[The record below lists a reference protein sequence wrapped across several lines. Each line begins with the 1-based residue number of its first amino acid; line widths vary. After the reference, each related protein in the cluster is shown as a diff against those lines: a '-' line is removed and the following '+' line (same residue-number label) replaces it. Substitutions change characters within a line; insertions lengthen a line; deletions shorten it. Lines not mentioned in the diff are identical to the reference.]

1 MSLWLHT
8 ILAFMLAALA
18 KEIRVVAA
26 VEFDIDE
33 TMNNHVTEV
42 DVNSAS
48 GDTVDVTTDT
58 TGGRLTNSSGRQ
70 HRSKKDKDGIW
81 TVLAVIGFLIILC
94 GGGIGWCL
102 YLECQPAIRCTR
114 YLLVSALAL
123 LTVANFGA
131 CTGEYFHWWILPAV
145 VMVNILGPLDALLR
159 FPVVHGFSTLFPWKQ
174 ISLLVLKAAIYIC
187 GDCTSS
193 ANKIVLLAAL
203 LLDCIAF
210 PLMYLFALPYHEVQ
224 EEQSLLARGIVDVD
238 IAVRVGR
245 LIVDSN
251 SRHESALECKRLAR
265 ASALTVASACPAAGR
280 LLCRLDPHLQS
291 AMRKDKLRSV

>member
-1 MSLWLHT
+1 
-8 ILAFMLAALA
+8 MLAALA
-18 KEIRVVAA
+18 KEIRVVAGL
-26 VEFDIDE
+26 EFDTDE
-33 TMNNHVTEV
+33 TMNKRLTEV

-48 GDTVDVTTDT
+48 EYTVDATIDAA
-58 TGGRLTNSSGRQ
+58 GGRLTNSSGRQ
-70 HRSKKDKDGIW
+70 HRSKKDKDVFW
-81 TVLAVIGFLIILC
+81 TVLAVIILLIILC

-114 YLLVSALAL
+114 CLLVGALVL
-123 LTVANFGA
+123 LTVASFGA
-131 CTGEYFHWWILPAV
+131 CSGEHFDWWIFPAV
-145 VMVNILGPLDALLR
+145 VTVNILGPLDALLR
-159 FPVVHGFSTLFPWKQ
+159 FPVIHGFSTISPWKQ

-187 GDCTSS
+187 GDCTTST
-193 ANKIVLLAAL
+193 NKIALLSAL

-245 LIVDSN
+245 LIVDSK

-265 ASALTVASACPAAGR
+265 ASALSVASACPAAGR

-291 AMRKDKLRSV
+291 AMRKNKLRSV